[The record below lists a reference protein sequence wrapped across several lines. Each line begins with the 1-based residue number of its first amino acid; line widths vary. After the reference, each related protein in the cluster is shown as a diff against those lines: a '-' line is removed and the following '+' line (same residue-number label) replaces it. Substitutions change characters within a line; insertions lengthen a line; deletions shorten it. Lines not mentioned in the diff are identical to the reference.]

1 MVRHWTSAGQKNK
14 QYLMFA
20 INVLVL
26 TWEQTRQ
33 RNSKVNLLTLGQL
46 DRFIAAHNFFT

>member
-1 MVRHWTSAGQKNK
+1 
-14 QYLMFA
+14 MFA